1 MTRVFAL
8 DNPNVAMVELTAY
21 RLGDLCDELVFVG
34 GCATDLLVT
43 VARAQQSRATDDVD
57 VVTSATTIRGYHVVE
72 SQLEVRGFRR
82 DTSPDAPICRW
93 ISEGIVLDLMPSGPG
108 VLGFHNPWYPLAI
121 ETAVG
126 VSLPSGR
133 LVRLIRAPEFIA
145 TKLEA
150 FEGRGNA
157 DFLASHDLEDIVTVI
172 DGRESLLDEV
182 SASQRDLRD
191 YLAQKFSAL
200 IATNDFLDALAGH
213 LRGDAASQARLPE
226 LERRVRLLATSS
238 KSTGR

>member
-1 MTRVFAL
+1 MTRVLTL
-8 DNPNVAMVELTAY
+8 DNPNVAMVELTAH
-21 RLGDLCDELVFVG
+21 RLGDLCDELVLVG

-57 VVTSATTIRGYHVVE
+57 VVTGATTIRDYHLVE

-93 ISEGIVLDLMPSGPG
+93 ISDRVILDLMPSGPG
-108 VLGFHNPWYPLAI
+108 VLGFHNRWYPLALK
-121 ETAVG
+121 TSVG

-133 LVRLIRAPEFIA
+133 VVRLIRAPEFVA

-150 FEGRGNA
+150 FAGRGNA
-157 DFLASHDLEDIVTVI
+157 DFLASHDLEDIITVI

-182 SASQRDLRD
+182 AASQRDLRD
-191 YLAQKFSAL
+191 YLTQQFSAL
-200 IATNDFLDALAGH
+200 IATNDFLNALAGH
-213 LRGDAASQARLPE
+213 LPGDAASQARLPQ
-226 LERRVRLLATSS
+226 LETRVRFLAMPRN
-238 KSTGR
+238 STDR